1 MVDVVLG
8 SFYGDEGK
16 GKIIDYL
23 STQADISVRC
33 TGGGSYSHTVEINKK
48 KYVLRLLP
56 TGILNENVT
65 AVIAN
70 GVVINPKSL
79 IEEIESLKE
88 AGIVINN
95 LKISESA
102 HIILP
107 YHIEMGKLL
116 DESRQQELRSEVV
129 NYGIGAAY
137 SDKFS
142 RCGIRMQDFVSSRF
156 KKMLKTNLEMKNK
169 IFDIYGKEKLDFNE
183 IYEEYSKYAEYLK
196 PYVADTVNYL
206 QDAVK
211 VGKKIICEGAQAT
224 LLDVDFGTYPYVA
237 SSNPTIGGVL
247 AGTGIN
253 AKQIDEVYGVIKA
266 YSSRDGE
273 GVYITEEESEIGD
286 RLRELGHEYENVSR
300 KPRRCGWLDL
310 IALKYSVAVNGI
322 TSLAINHLDVVGKL
336 DKIKLC
342 VAYINDGK
350 VSMKYSSNPDYLN
363 KCVPVYE
370 EFEGNFGDVT
380 EAGAREDLCPA
391 AEKFLKR
398 IEEVVGVPIKFIGIG
413 HVRDEVNLLVK

>member
-23 STQADISVRC
+23 SKKSDISVRC
-33 TGGGSYSHTVEINKK
+33 TGGGSNSHSVEVDKK

-79 IEEIESLKE
+79 VEEIESLRE
-88 AGIVINN
+88 SGYSVNN
-95 LKISESA
+95 LKISENA

-107 YHIEMGKLL
+107 YHIEMGKIL
-116 DESRQQELRSEVV
+116 EETREQEIKSEIV

-142 RCGIRMQDFVSSRF
+142 RNGIRMQDFISSRF
-156 KKMLKTNLEMKNK
+156 KKILKANLEIKNK
-169 IFDIYGKEKLDFNE
+169 IFEIYGKEKLEFE
-183 IYEEYSKYAEYLK
+183 PIYEEYSKYAEYLK
-196 PYVADTVNYL
+196 PYVTDTVNYL

-211 VGKKIICEGAQAT
+211 NGKKIICEGAQAT
-224 LLDVDFGTYPYVA
+224 LLDIDFGSYPYVA

-247 AGTGIN
+247 TGTGLN
-253 AKQIDEVYGVIKA
+253 AKQIGEVYGVIKA
-266 YSSRDGE
+266 YSSRAGE
-273 GVYITEEESEIGD
+273 GTYITEEEGEVGD
-286 RLRELGHEYENVSR
+286 RLRELGHEYEAVTR
-300 KPRRCGWLDL
+300 KPKRCGWLDL

-342 VAYINDGK
+342 VAYKYDGK

-363 KCVPVYE
+363 KCTPIYE
-370 EFEGNFGDVT
+370 EFDGNFNDVT
-380 EAGAREDLCPA
+380 EAGAREDLCPE
-391 AEKFLKR
+391 AEKFLRR

-413 HVRDEVNLLVK
+413 SVRDEVNLLVE